1 MQDNWRHIEGLK
13 GNAANTFRKTDPE
26 KEFAAEEAH
35 PAVTEEPVKPLKK
48 TRKGRKAV
56 KAFLGGDYLTRE
68 KVAGNIPFLLYIS
81 VLAMVFIGNTYSTE
95 RKFKE
100 IERTKSEL
108 KELRYRYITTKS
120 ELMFRCRQTEISRQ
134 ANLIGLRESLMPPYK
149 ILYSDKMQAKRE
161 N

>member
-1 MQDNWRHIEGLK
+1 MQDQWRHIEGMK
-13 GNAANTFRKTDPE
+13 GNAGNTL
-26 KEFAAEEAH
+26 AEEAH
-35 PAVTEEPVKPLKK
+35 PTISEEPVKPVKK
-48 TRKGRKAV
+48 IRKGRKAV

-68 KVAGNIPFLLYIS
+68 KVAGNIPFLLYVS
-81 VLAMVFIGNTYSTE
+81 VLAMIFIGNTYSTE

-100 IERTKSEL
+100 IEKTKSEL

-149 ILYSDKMQAKRE
+149 ILYSDKMKANRE